1 MILGSHNSMTY
12 LKPEKW
18 WMKVFNFMSKCQEV
32 SIEQQYDKYGIRV
45 FDLRIAFDKSTPK
58 FKHGL
63 VTYKG
68 DVEAVLSYLNTKK
81 DVQVRLLL
89 EKSTAS
95 EDRQEVRFIKA
106 CRDWERMF
114 PNIEFFAGNRK
125 HDWYKLYDFPDKEN
139 QINHMYSSMVGTKI
153 DDLFP
158 ELYAKLN
165 NKKNL
170 KKEYDKPI
178 FMYDFVNIK

>member
-1 MILGSHNSMTY
+1 
-12 LKPEKW
+12 
-18 WMKVFNFMSKCQEV
+18 
-32 SIEQQYDKYGIRV
+32 
-45 FDLRIAFDKSTPK
+45 
-58 FKHGL
+58 
-63 VTYKG
+63 
-68 DVEAVLSYLNTKK
+68 
-81 DVQVRLLL
+81 
-89 EKSTAS
+89 
-95 EDRQEVRFIKA
+95 
-106 CRDWERMF
+106 MF
-114 PNIEFFAGNRK
+114 PNIQFFAGNRK
-125 HDWYKLYDFPDKEN
+125 HDWYKLYNFPDKEN

>member
-1 MILGSHNSMTY
+1 MTY

-81 DVQVRLLL
+81 DV
-89 EKSTAS
+89 
-95 EDRQEVRFIKA
+95 
-106 CRDWERMF
+106 
-114 PNIEFFAGNRK
+114 
-125 HDWYKLYDFPDKEN
+125 
-139 QINHMYSSMVGTKI
+139 
-153 DDLFP
+153 
-158 ELYAKLN
+158 
-165 NKKNL
+165 
-170 KKEYDKPI
+170 
-178 FMYDFVNIK
+178 